1 VPLCHNNDN
10 RQIVIWPTP
19 APAGRRPRRGDAAS
33 SSFDCRAIASSA
45 AFRFIRSL
53 AGARP
58 IPVVLDPTGGAIGSE
73 LLSLLSPGGTLIAY
87 VQMAS
92 ENISVPA
99 SAVVNA
105 GVGCAV

>member
-1 VPLCHNNDN
+1 LAHICA
-10 RQIVIWPTP
+10 RRP
-19 APAGRRPRRGDAAS
+19 APAAPRRYRIVVVRLRGD
-33 SSFDCRAIASSA
+33 RIQ
-45 AFRFIRSL
+45 RRLQVIRSL

-92 ENISVPA
+92 ANISVSA

>member
-1 VPLCHNNDN
+1 M
-10 RQIVIWPTP
+10 P
-19 APAGRRPRRGDAAS
+19 AAPRRCRIVVVRLRGD
-33 SSFDCRAIASSA
+33 RIQ
-45 AFRFIRSL
+45 RRLQVIRSL

-58 IPVVLDPTGGAIGSE
+58 IPVVLDPTGGALEFE
-73 LLSLLSPGGTLIAY
+73 LLTQLSPGGTLIAY

-105 GVGCAV
+105 GVDCAV

>member
-1 VPLCHNNDN
+1 LARICA
-10 RQIVIWPTP
+10 RRP
-19 APAGRRPRRGDAAS
+19 APTTPRRCRIVVVRLRGD
-33 SSFDCRAIASSA
+33 RIQ
-45 AFRFIRSL
+45 RRLQVIRSL

-58 IPVVLDPTGGAIGSE
+58 IPVVLGPTGGAIGSE

-92 ENISVPA
+92 ENITV
-99 SAVVNA
+99 SATAAVNA

>member
-1 VPLCHNNDN
+1 LAHICA
-10 RQIVIWPTP
+10 RRP
-19 APAGRRPRRGDAAS
+19 APAAPRRCRIVVGRLRGD
-33 SSFDCRAIASSA
+33 RIQR
-45 AFRFIRSL
+45 RFQVIRSL

-58 IPVVLDPTGGAIGSE
+58 IPVVLDPIGGAIGSK
-73 LLSLLSPGGTLIAY
+73 LLTQLSPSGTLIAY

-105 GVGCAV
+105 GVDCAV

>member
-1 VPLCHNNDN
+1 LAHICA
-10 RQIVIWPTP
+10 RRP
-19 APAGRRPRRGDAAS
+19 APAAPRRCRIVVVRLRGDRIQRRLQA
-33 SSFDCRAIASSA
+33 
-45 AFRFIRSL
+45 IRSL

-58 IPVVLDPTGGAIGSE
+58 IPVVLDPTGGALESE
-73 LLSLLSPGGTLIAY
+73 LLTQLSPGGTLIAY